1 MLEMNQAHPLDNGR
15 ILCIRLTTQMPIQLE
30 DNSHNWRLLML
41 EVESGV
47 EWVSL
52 MATQAPPLV
61 VLSAILLELK
71 WGDLSPAAVALAM
84 VLGMVLAVASGWR
97 RHR

>member
-1 MLEMNQAHPLDNGR
+1 M
-15 ILCIRLTTQMPIQLE
+15 IQMPIQLE

-47 EWVSL
+47 ELVSL
-52 MATQAPPLV
+52 LAIQAPPLV
-61 VLSAILLELK
+61 VLSAISLELK
-71 WGDLSPAAVALAM
+71 WGDLLPAAVASAM
-84 VLGMVLAVASGWR
+84 VLGMELVVASDWR